1 MEALC
6 VQPVKEDGVM
16 TEEEEQGKSG
26 EEGEME
32 ATFPAGCTT
41 DEDTDEDS
49 EPEPPPVVRRKVSF
63 ADAFGLNLVSVK
75 EFDNVEVTESEVSQP
90 PEREAAYPLL
100 PSPSHEFYM
109 CCLFTIPSS
118 PEELD
123 QRLQVQKVELE
134 SIELLPGT
142 TTLRGTVRVLNLCYG
157 KAVYARISLD
167 GWSSYFDLLAEYV
180 PGSSDR
186 KTDRFTFKYALIPPF
201 GREGTRVDFCLRY
214 ETLAGTF
221 WANNKEMNYVLFC
234 HQKGQVKGPGPQVL
248 EESTTYRGKRSC
260 LKANRRVSAEEK
272 TTETIHTSTVSA
284 GAQATH
290 EAEQA
295 DRKTLD
301 SREMESL
308 LLLHEGHQ
316 PLVDGVRSWPRGTR
330 VARVQDF
337 ASRVRQAPGAYSHV
351 SATGQKASRPMPA
364 PRTHS
369 DRYNWRKKPSDSPQ
383 VLTYHQIPLLT
394 LDWQNE
400 KPRPRG
406 AADVDDIWIG
416 SAKPSGS
423 EASEENTHSPS
434 VNDLWETF
442 PNGTDDTVDKETSV
456 CDVWQKFLKE
466 PSSKDHSGLPE
477 SEWLQTAASVSPS
490 NHSGPQTRYMASSP
504 AFQGRQA
511 GTSAPTTLHAHTSR
525 ARQLLSDECGALLS
539 NGALS
544 AGDHQPAE
552 ACVSGPS
559 GENTAT
565 HDASQRSQTNSA
577 TDTSQEFSLKGA
589 TPVAGGSVDSA
600 AECHEAAI
608 WGREGIVGEAK
619 GTGGDQRAA
628 LHTADLVTSSGESKA
643 TDMTAMP
650 ESQNASTVDRISQG
664 ARQDEGLS
672 SSGEGEVTGTTHNAM
687 DDTLAFR
694 ETIRRG
700 TKDGPRS
707 AFSTARQR
715 AEGRIMTNS
724 TENKASTEEE
734 IFRPHKTEECEISQR
749 RADEKHCEEVR
760 LNRKS
765 ENPLLESERDENEI
779 RPAQSHAHG
788 SNPNQT
794 CEGNITP
801 SPVMESE
808 FKTDE
813 SEKDMASS
821 DKDLEGF
828 RRTQVEN
835 SSCKETKD
843 TKRLIS
849 AESEMI
855 ISEEEDCN
863 DKPVRLN
870 SSVCL
875 RGDTSIVSEVHN
887 KQSRPVQAH
896 VKNEEEAST
905 FTQIEE
911 NVLKYETGEYVFDSN
926 QTEGGE
932 SLSCSGIIVAQQEID
947 PSPQSARTMELREK
961 TELFHSHHDTL
972 RPFPAD
978 KCNPNPMEVVEA
990 RLESSQ
996 DVVKGQKEGAGGEIS
1011 PGEVTVEESVTRRD
1025 TTETIGRIE
1034 ADLSRRDKDESPSIG
1049 RLKTEAAGELM
1060 GPVED
1065 PRAEGEDSSA
1075 ELKERELSAGVDG
1088 SRRVECRKLSGGTKG
1103 RTAPENAAALGATRS
1118 RVAEALTERFGEDLV
1133 RGIWEEVFG
1142 RKVQDIDRDVVG
1154 GMRCG
1159 AADVTGVTRDCHLLF
1174 EKADNSGT
1182 FSLADPRFYQGPKQ
1196 TTVTNGKEHSP
1207 KGAGQSL
1214 DTTDQSHP
1222 LSELQADL
1230 NPSAHLSQD
1239 LTATLAALSRK
1250 SSTESA
1256 QTISSPRD
1264 EGNYTQIR
1272 KRSATRQETGRQIE
1286 DCVAAYKENLNRSS
1300 PPFRK
1305 HPLSSAEELKES
1317 HGLGWWSIYML
1328 THVIRLLT
1336 CTLLVAGFFVVVYL
1350 YDFPAFFA
1358 LYMFSVCWWFYKWR
1372 SYRATMNKGAGR
1384 EFAGKRDG
1392 VKECS
1397 V

>member
-6 VQPVKEDGVM
+6 VQPVEEDGVM

-406 AADVDDIWIG
+406 AADMDDIWMG

-700 TKDGPRS
+700 TKDGQRS

-765 ENPLLESERDENEI
+765 ENPLLEN
-779 RPAQSHAHG
+779 
-788 SNPNQT
+788 
-794 CEGNITP
+794 
-801 SPVMESE
+801 
-808 FKTDE
+808 
-813 SEKDMASS
+813 
-821 DKDLEGF
+821 
-828 RRTQVEN
+828 
-835 SSCKETKD
+835 
-843 TKRLIS
+843 
-849 AESEMI
+849 
-855 ISEEEDCN
+855 
-863 DKPVRLN
+863 
-870 SSVCL
+870 
-875 RGDTSIVSEVHN
+875 
-887 KQSRPVQAH
+887 
-896 VKNEEEAST
+896 
-905 FTQIEE
+905 
-911 NVLKYETGEYVFDSN
+911 
-926 QTEGGE
+926 
-932 SLSCSGIIVAQQEID
+932 
-947 PSPQSARTMELREK
+947 
-961 TELFHSHHDTL
+961 
-972 RPFPAD
+972 

-1182 FSLADPRFYQGPKQ
+1182 FSLADPRFYQGPEQ